1 MKEYY
6 AFKQTLY
13 YWKWSRETRKLCQIK
28 WQDDDDKLYLNI
40 HLFIFHT
47 VVELVGCQ
55 SHRRCDYVDTR
66 TVDDDVCVWSLRHS
80 SVDPRW

>member
-1 MKEYY
+1 MKEHY

-13 YWKWSRETRKLCQIK
+13 CWKWSPRNAKISLCQIK

-47 VVELVGCQ
+47 VVQLVGCQ
-55 SHRRCDYVDTR
+55 SHRRCDYVDVR
-66 TVDDDVCVWSLRHS
+66 TVDDDVCLCV
-80 SVDPRW
+80 VAEA